1 MKWCGSRATTR
12 GTIGCTGNTSAG
24 NTAGTT
30 GKTVMMINKTIIA
43 TTIADKPA
51 IAQFSETPA
60 SWPAFSETGRHQASQ
75 IYKNMK
81 KLTIGTSLFSLLVG
95 VMLSSCASDK
105 AATESTT
112 TTRQTTVTQPAAT
125 QTTTQTT
132 RY

>member
-1 MKWCGSRATTR
+1 MAFQSRLATGHSITTAPAIGTATMKWCGSRATTR
-12 GTIGCTGNTSAG
+12 GIIGCTGNTSAG

-60 SWPAFSETGRHQASQ
+60 RGPAFSETGRHQASQ

-81 KLTIGTSLFSLLVG
+81 KL
-95 VMLSSCASDK
+95 
-105 AATESTT
+105 
-112 TTRQTTVTQPAAT
+112 
-125 QTTTQTT
+125 
-132 RY
+132 